1 MHTQGGLVPRSVP
14 EVLQTSSMILGGVW
28 LTHVDVWQKP
38 TQYGKAIILQLKI
51 NKFQKKWVAV
61 RIKRMF
67 GTSLELCL
75 RIICVIYV
83 TYFNKTQILFL
94 M

>member
-1 MHTQGGLVPRSVP
+1 MGWDGVGWEVGGRFKREGTYAYL
-14 EVLQTSSMILGGVW
+14 W
-28 LTHVDVWQKP
+28 LIHMDVWQKP